1 MSNLG
6 TMLRKLNECKKHLHM
21 GRTYACLLGF
31 CELLEK
37 SLTTTILPTEE
48 RQLNEGINAF
58 QEELQESKSFKDV
71 FGPVTFQDSDKKTTL
86 AFIKQLI
93 VVEEEEILAYRDSQ
107 NSGAG
112 QKTDA
117 DGNEQLVTKIILL
130 IDRGDFD
137 KAREMYKD
145 NETLRSLIIR
155 QYNRSGIGYRK
166 ESKFEDALAEYKK
179 ALMVAP
185 EDEGLHYNI
194 SRVYIERG
202 DWAAAKEAILEALKI
217 NNAFKEGRDLLN
229 YIQRQN
235 PTA

>member
-1 MSNLG
+1 MSSLG
-6 TMLRKLNECKKHLHM
+6 AMLRKLNECKKHLHV
-21 GRTYACLLGF
+21 GRIYACLLGF

-37 SLTTTILPTEE
+37 TMRTTLLPTEE
-48 RQLNEGINAF
+48 RQLNEDIKAF
-58 QEELQESKSFKDV
+58 QKELQDSKNFKDV
-71 FGPVTFQDSDKKTTL
+71 FGPVTFQDSDKETTL

-93 VVEEEEILAYRDSQ
+93 VVEEEEILAYKESQ

-112 QKTDA
+112 QKTDV
-117 DGNEQLVTKIILL
+117 DENEQMVKKIILL

-137 KAREMYKD
+137 KAREIYKD

-166 ESKFEDALAEYKK
+166 DGRYEDALAEYRK

-185 EDEGLHYNI
+185 EDEGLYYNM
-194 SRVYIERG
+194 SRVHIEGG
-202 DWAAAKEAILEALKI
+202 DWAAAKESILAALKI
-217 NNAFKEGRDLLN
+217 NGSFKEGRDLLN
-229 YIQRQN
+229 YIRRQN